1 MADINWSMVAAISII
16 VTFIGGV
23 ALLWLKS
30 RLSGE
35 FATTEAF
42 KALTERMDMAEQML
56 RSLPTHRD
64 IQEHS
69 ERVRAVELGVAV
81 MGESVASMKESMA
94 RIDMGVRRIE
104 QHLLENNK

>member
-23 ALLWLKS
+23 ALLWLQS

-35 FATTEAF
+35 FTTIGAF
-42 KALTERMDMAEQML
+42 KALTDRVAKLEQDL
-56 RSLPTHRD
+56 SRAPTHRD

-81 MGESVASMKESMA
+81 MQESVASMKESMS
-94 RIDMGVRRIE
+94 RIDLGVRRIE

>member
-16 VTFIGGV
+16 ITFIGGI
-23 ALLWLKS
+23 ALMWLQS
-30 RLSGE
+30 RLSGV
-35 FATTEAF
+35 FTTNEAF
-42 KALTERMDMAEQML
+42 KQLSDQVKKMEHDL
-56 RSLPTHRD
+56 RSVPTHRD

-81 MGESVASMKESMA
+81 MQESVASMKESMT
-94 RIDMGVRRIE
+94 RIDSGVRRIE